1 MARIAIIGAGMAG
14 LSALQLLAAQGHEV
28 TVFDKS
34 RGSGGRMATKKVG
47 DASWDMGAQFI
58 RAHSA
63 AFTAQLQQWQH
74 YGWVEEWNMTPWIAD
89 AKGLHPSPDTV
100 LRYVGMPRMTGLSR
114 SLLEPAAAFIAST
127 RIVSASRGASTGQ
140 WSLSCDDG
148 KTFGPFD
155 GLLINTPPQQAIPLL
170 SAAPQLAAQCEQVDM
185 LPCWTLLLTLPE
197 AMNCAADAVF
207 VKQGPVSWIA
217 RNSSKPRR
225 DNQKTGPKTGQET
238 GKDSWVIQAS
248 HEWSR
253 QQIDAPRELVQQ
265 ELLSAFFAALQQP
278 QQQPDTLWL
287 HRWLYAIPANSLTLG
302 ALSDIGQ
309 QLVVCGD
316 WCHSPSLEGAWLS
329 GQQAA
334 RTLLTTLPN
343 TAEEPL

>member
-1 MARIAIIGAGMAG
+1 MAHIAIIGAGMAG
-14 LSALQLLAAQGHEV
+14 LSALQYLAEQGHEV

-34 RGSGGRMATKKVG
+34 RGSGGRMASKKIDG
-47 DASWDMGAQFI
+47 ASWDMGAQFI

-63 AFTAQLQQWQH
+63 AFTAQLQQWQQ
-74 YGWVEEWNMTPWIAD
+74 YGWVDEWNITPWTAD
-89 AKGLHPSPDTV
+89 ANGLHPSPDNV
-100 LRYVGMPRMTGLSR
+100 QRYVGMPRMTGLSR
-114 SLLEPAAAFIAST
+114 SLLEPAAAFVAST
-127 RIVSASRGASTGQ
+127 RIISASREASARE
-140 WSLSCDDG
+140 WSLSSDDG

-155 GLLINTPPQQAIPLL
+155 GLQINTPPQQAIPLL
-170 SAAPQLAAQCEQVDM
+170 SAAPQLAAQCEEVDM

-197 AMNCAADAVF
+197 AMSSAADAVF
-207 VKQGPVSWIA
+207 VKQGPLSWIA
-217 RNSSKPRR
+217 RNNSKPGR
-225 DNQKTGPKTGQET
+225 DKKEA
-238 GKDSWVIQAS
+238 WVIQAS

-253 QQIDAPRELVQQ
+253 QQVDAPREQVQQ

-309 QLVVCGD
+309 HLVVCGD

-343 TAEEPL
+343 MAEEPL